1 MDKVKVNVEAIT
13 DYKVEEAVRRLSVNL
28 SNSYPDAHTIMVS
41 SVAGKEG
48 KSFVSLQLARV
59 LAGRGAKTIYVNGDL
74 RTGGTEY
81 TGLSE
86 YMQEETS
93 LDKIICNTNYK
104 NLDVIHPGKTVGA
117 IINEV
122 MLEKLL
128 KELAAEY
135 EYIIIDTSS
144 LGEVADGMIIGKF
157 CDGILLVLEPEV
169 VEEKKIQRVKEE
181 IERNGCK
188 IFGIVLNKDMR

>member
-13 DYKVEEAVRRLSVNL
+13 DYKVEEAIRRLSVNL

-74 RTGGTEY
+74 RAGGTEY

-93 LDKIICNTNYK
+93 FDKIISSTNYK
-104 NLDVIHPGKTVGA
+104 NLDVIHPGKTVGT

-122 MLEKLL
+122 LLKKLL
-128 KELAAEY
+128 KELAGEY
-135 EYIIIDTSS
+135 EYIILDTSS
-144 LGEVADGMIIGKF
+144 LGEVADGMIMGKF

-169 VEEKKIQRVKEE
+169 VEEKRIQRVKEE

>member
-28 SNSYPDAHTIMVS
+28 SNSYPDAHIIMVS

>member
-1 MDKVKVNVEAIT
+1 MDNAKVNVEIIA
-13 DYKVEEAVRRLSVNL
+13 DYKVEEAIRRLSVNL

-59 LAGRGAKTIYVNGDL
+59 LAGRGAKTVYVNADL
-74 RTGGTEY
+74 RMGGTEH

-86 YMQEETS
+86 YMQEEIA
-93 LDKIICNTNYK
+93 LDKILYNTNHK
-104 NLDVIHPGKTVGA
+104 NLDVIHPGKMVGTV
-117 IINEV
+117 INEV
-122 MLEKLL
+122 LLEKLL
-128 KELAAEY
+128 KELADEY
-135 EYIIIDTSS
+135 EYIILDTSS

-188 IFGIVLNKDMR
+188 IFGIVLNKEMK

>member
-1 MDKVKVNVEAIT
+1 MDKAKVNVGAIS
-13 DYKVEEAVRRLSVNL
+13 DYKVEEAIRRLSVNVT
-28 SNSYPDAHTIMVS
+28 SSYPDAHTIMVS

-48 KSFVSLQLARV
+48 KSFLSIQLARV
-59 LAGRGAKTIYVNGDL
+59 LAGRGSKTVYVNADL
-74 RTGGTEY
+74 RMGGTEY
-81 TGLSE
+81 IGLSE
-86 YMQEETS
+86 YMQEETT
-93 LDKIICNTNYK
+93 LDKIIYNTNYK
-104 NLDVIHPGKTVGA
+104 NLDVIHSGKIVGT

-122 MLEKLL
+122 LLEKLL

-135 EYIIIDTSS
+135 EYIILDTSS

-169 VEEKKIQRVKEE
+169 VEEKKIRRVKEE

-188 IFGIVLNKDMR
+188 VFGIVLNKQMK

>member
-1 MDKVKVNVEAIT
+1 MDKVKVNVEAVT
-13 DYKVEEAVRRLSVNL
+13 DYKVEEAIRRLSVNI
-28 SNSYPDAHTIMVS
+28 SNSYPDAHIIMVS

-59 LAGRGAKTIYVNGDL
+59 LAGRGASTIYVNGDL

-81 TGLSE
+81 AGLSE

-93 LDKIICNTNYK
+93 LDKIICITNHK
-104 NLDVIHPGKTVGA
+104 NLDVIHPGKTVGT

-128 KELAAEY
+128 KELTAEY

-188 IFGIVLNKDMR
+188 ILGIVLNKDMR